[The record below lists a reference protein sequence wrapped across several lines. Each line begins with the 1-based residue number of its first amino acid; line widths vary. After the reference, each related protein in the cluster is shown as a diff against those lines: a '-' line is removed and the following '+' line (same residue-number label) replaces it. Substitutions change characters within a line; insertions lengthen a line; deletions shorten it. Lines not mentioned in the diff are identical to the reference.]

1 MKKNKLFSI
10 SIIVTL
16 AICATAMM
24 SIADSEDS
32 ISESSPPAQQETE
45 IDRALLKGMFR
56 PKEDVDKS
64 QETIFPGEIDFKD
77 LINPSGGLTSLR
89 PSSVYEQKHV
99 KIIEFTTIPQIDMP
113 IQKEAA
119 FKGVLEHA
127 RLKIATLYEAIMDTS
142 NLHFFHGDITLEILL
157 NKEGRVKTCKIQG
170 SSVRVPDVNNSL
182 IDFVEQLDFEPVWYD
197 KRINGMIVKF
207 SFRP

>member
-1 MKKNKLFSI
+1 MNSGERKFHKRAQNVVSI
-10 SIIVTL
+10 VIFLISMIF
-16 AICATAMM
+16 AT
-24 SIADSEDS
+24 DNT
-32 ISESSPPAQQETE
+32 SESYTTVDSSNKSTGLFERLLSSEEPPFTDIEREAFL
-45 IDRALLKGMFR
+45 DVLKGHR
-56 PKEDVDKS
+56 
-64 QETIFPGEIDFKD
+64 
-77 LINPSGGLTSLR
+77 GLTSSR
-89 PSSVYEQKHV
+89 TSSVYEQKHV

-113 IQKEAA
+113 IHKDAA

-142 NLHFFHGDITLEILL
+142 NLHLFHGDITLEILL

-197 KRINGMIVKF
+197 KRINGMTVKF